1 MQSDHPT
8 ETTTVL
14 TIVIVLGAITL
25 LAATV
30 LTFASVRVNLD
41 ASTWPSAFVVSPA
54 MPPRPH
60 GVQEED
66 LPPFMFRDRAPSS
79 ADSVV
84 GEQSFVGGASPVPC

>member
-30 LTFASVRVNLD
+30 LTFASVRVDLD
-41 ASTWPSAFVVSPA
+41 VSTGPSAFVVSPA
-54 MPPRPH
+54 MPPRPQ

-66 LPPFMFRDRAPSS
+66 LPPFMFRDRASS
-79 ADSVV
+79 PADSVL